1 MSETASVANYN
12 TLQKKSV
19 ALIAASKHI
28 LQFLDRDTRPDFAST
43 VMLPALQQFLK
54 SPNDVDGLTK
64 SIEQQSSSL
73 DRWVGP
79 LQARHTVVPSRPS
92 SCR

>member
-19 ALIAASKHI
+19 ALIAASKH
-28 LQFLDRDTRPDFAST
+28 
-43 VMLPALQQFLK
+43 
-54 SPNDVDGLTK
+54 
-64 SIEQQSSSL
+64 
-73 DRWVGP
+73 
-79 LQARHTVVPSRPS
+79 VVPSRPS